1 MGEDAVS
8 GHRTTSGVKAAAAA
22 RKGGSS
28 AGPAIPRHLSLVCQR
43 PERQA
48 VQLAI
53 IDGDRIRESGK
64 YRENPYAR
72 AFLRHYTGSS
82 RISSRALNSVIGIIW
97 RPRENHH
104 TLADVESALDTLIAS
119 RGRYCLLPLPSGLR
133 FWLFPES
140 EFSLRQRE
148 KRHQHLRWDLE
159 ERRDARARE
168 RERTHAAFQYQ
179 MQMGRARIALNF
191 AAPEMYRQWYDTW
204 NDILSEHDLR
214 ELTRR
219 WAARFPSLDS
229 LDFLFRC
236 ADPVWVIE
244 MNLREIVR
252 ETPEQVRALERLYV
266 PNKLNADR
274 SQK

>member
-8 GHRTTSGVKAAAAA
+8 GHRTATVVKAAAAA
-22 RKGGSS
+22 REGGSS
-28 AGPAIPRHLSLVCQR
+28 ARPAIPRHLSLVCQR

-53 IDGDRIRESGK
+53 IDGDRIRASGK

-82 RISSRALNSVIGIIW
+82 RISSRALNSVIGVIW

-104 TLADVESALDTLIAS
+104 TLADFESALDTLISS
-119 RGRYCLLPLPSGLR
+119 RGRYCLLPLPSDLR
-133 FWLFPES
+133 YWLFPES
-140 EFSLRQRE
+140 EFTLRERE
-148 KRHQHLRWDLE
+148 KRHRNLRWDLE
-159 ERRDARARE
+159 DRRDARARE
-168 RERTHAAFQYQ
+168 REQAEAAFQYQ
-179 MQMGRARIALNF
+179 VQLGRARIALNF
-191 AAPEMYRQWYDTW
+191 AAPEMYRQWYAAW
-204 NDILSEHDLR
+204 NEILNEYDQR

-236 ADPVWVIE
+236 TEPVWVIE

-252 ETPEQVRALERLYV
+252 ETPEPVRALERLFV
-266 PNKLNADR
+266 PNKLGCMTD
-274 SQK
+274 